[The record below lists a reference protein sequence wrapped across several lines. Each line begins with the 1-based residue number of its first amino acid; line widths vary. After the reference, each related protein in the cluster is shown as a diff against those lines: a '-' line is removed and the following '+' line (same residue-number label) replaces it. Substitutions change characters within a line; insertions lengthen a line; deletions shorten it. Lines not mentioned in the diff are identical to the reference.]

1 MARGRKTNGRIV
13 AQNRKA
19 RRDYL
24 IESSLEAGIELL
36 GSEVKSLRDGRVS
49 LNESYAQER
58 EGEIV
63 LVNCYIG
70 EYPGSGRFNHEPRRA
85 RRLLIRR
92 REIDRLIGAVQRDGM
107 TLVPLSIYF
116 NERGLAKV
124 ELALARGKRKYEKR
138 ATIKEREWKREKA
151 RVLRDKS

>member
-70 EYPGSGRFNHEPRRA
+70 ALTAWSILRRQTLLRTTDLGA
-85 RRLLIRR
+85 ADLTCCAQIDQRL
-92 REIDRLIGAVQRDGM
+92 
-107 TLVPLSIYF
+107 
-116 NERGLAKV
+116 
-124 ELALARGKRKYEKR
+124 
-138 ATIKEREWKREKA
+138 
-151 RVLRDKS
+151 